1 MKSGT
6 NRTRLTARLLL
17 LATLALI
24 ALPVRA
30 EAPASLTVFAAASL
44 TDAFTEIGRMYQK
57 AHPTVHVRF
66 DFAGS
71 QQLAARLEQGARADV
86 FASADVRWM
95 SFVAAKG
102 LLAGA
107 PQPFARNSLVLI
119 VPRSNPARIG
129 QLADL
134 KRPGVKLVLCGDAVP
149 VGHYA
154 RQVLRNL
161 GSLAAGYSTK
171 VLSNVVSEE
180 ENVRAV
186 VSKVSLGEADAG
198 FVYRSDVTASARRY
212 LNVIEIPASANVI
225 AEYPI
230 AVLKDAP
237 RGADAREFVAE
248 ILAPDGQAALHA
260 AGFLPAH

>member
-1 MKSGT
+1 VK
-6 NRTRLTARLLL
+6 RLGAFVLCVG
-17 LATLALI
+17 LAIA
-24 ALPVRA
+24 ALPARA

-44 TDAFTEIGRMYQK
+44 TDTFTTLGARFEK
-57 AHPTVHVRF
+57 AHPGVRVRC

-86 FASADVRWM
+86 FASADARWM
-95 SFVAAKG
+95 AFASAKD
-102 LLAGA
+102 LLAGSSNI
-107 PQPFARNSLVLI
+107 FARNSLVLI

-129 QLADL
+129 AVADL
-134 KRPGVKLVLCGDAVP
+134 RRPGVKLVLCGDAVP

-161 GSLAAGYSTK
+161 GASAAAGIPADYATR
-171 VLSNVVSEE
+171 VLANVVSEE

-186 VSKVSLGEADAG
+186 VSKVTLGEADAG
-198 FVYRSDVTASARRY
+198 FCYRSDVNASAQRY
-212 LNVIEIPASANVI
+212 VKTIEIPAAANVI

-237 RGADAREFVAE
+237 RAADAQGFVDFVLSDA
-248 ILAPDGQAALHA
+248 GQAVLRG
-260 AGFLPAH
+260 AGFAPAH

>member
-1 MKSGT
+1 VKPLGA
-6 NRTRLTARLLL
+6 LVLCVV
-17 LATLALI
+17 LAIA

-30 EAPASLTVFAAASL
+30 EAPASLTVFAASSL
-44 TDAFTEIGRMYQK
+44 TEAFTKLGAQYEK
-57 AHPTVHVRF
+57 AHPGMRVRF

-86 FASADVRWM
+86 FASADARWM
-95 SFVAAKG
+95 AFASAKG
-102 LLAGA
+102 LLAG
-107 PQPFARNSLVLI
+107 PSQPFAHNSLVLI

-129 QLADL
+129 ALADL
-134 KRPGVKLVLCGDAVP
+134 RRPGVKLVLCGDAVP
-149 VGHYA
+149 AGHYA

-161 GSLAAGYSTK
+161 GASAANGISTDFATRVLA
-171 VLSNVVSEE
+171 NVVSEE

-198 FVYRSDVTASARRY
+198 FCYRSDVNASAQRY
-212 LNVIEIPASANVI
+212 VKAFEIPAAANVI

-237 RGADAREFVAE
+237 RATDAQAFVA
-248 ILAPDGQAALHA
+248 LVLSDAGQAVLRH